1 MSYIVGE
8 LMTPQTVGSI
18 ADQNSDSVL
27 ITGGVINN
35 VTLGGP
41 HVTLAQYTVSSAP
54 VNAPVARLIY
64 VSDGDGGNPCLAVG
78 NGSAWKRVALGATI
92 ST

>member
-1 MSYIVGE
+1 MSYKVGE
-8 LMTPQTVGSI
+8 LLTPQTVGTL
-18 ADQNSDSVL
+18 AEQNSDSVL
-27 ITGGVINN
+27 ITGGVINQ
-35 VTLGGP
+35 VTFGNPSL
-41 HVTLAQYTVSSAP
+41 TLLQYSVSSAP

-78 NGSAWKRVALGATI
+78 NGSAWKRVTLGATI